1 MIENKEIRVLCVDD
15 NALLGDA
22 IRQRLS
28 MEKGLVWHGLLPDA
42 DQLLDQVLETSPDI
56 VLLDVDMPGK
66 DPFEVIKEL
75 SARCPKTRVIMYT
88 GHVHADLI
96 ERALEAGAWG
106 YVSKNDDVSAIMKAI
121 RSVVAGEVSLGPDVQ
136 AVYNAI

>member
-1 MIENKEIRVLCVDD
+1 VIEHKEIRVLCVDD

-22 IRQRLS
+22 IRHRLS
-28 MEKGLVWHGLLPDA
+28 MEEGLVWHGLLPDA
-42 DQLLDQVLETSPDI
+42 DHLLDQVLQAPPDI

-66 DPFEVIKEL
+66 DPFEVMKEL

-106 YVSKNDDVSAIMKAI
+106 YVSKNEDVSAILKAI
-121 RSVVAGEVSLGPDVQ
+121 REVAAGEVSLGPDVQ
-136 AVYNAI
+136 AVFNGF